1 MNFLII
7 GAGAIGCVV
16 GGKLAMAGHTVTLV
30 GRQRFVDTLR
40 EQGLVLR
47 EAGGSRQVRDIQAV
61 ASIADAYQP
70 PRPHYDLVIFTMKG
84 YDTAAALIELQ
95 EALKAANRPTPV
107 ILSLQN
113 GVGNEESIA
122 ALLGSTQVL
131 AGTITTPVSVPAPG
145 VIQIERPSYFIGLSP
160 WHPAMASGLLDAAQ
174 VALQEAGFTVVIYPE
189 AQSMKWTKLLMNM
202 VGNATSALLD
212 EPPSDIFAD
221 LTLVDLE
228 LDAWREALQVMRRGA
243 IAPLNLGHYPF
254 RLLAPFIRWLPK
266 SLLRGIFR
274 SQVRGAR
281 GGKMPSLQIDLSAGK
296 GRSEIHWLNGAVVK
310 KGQELG
316 VATPVNQMLT
326 DALSTVVTDP
336 AQRDLW
342 RHDHL
347 RLALLATEYRERQT
361 TAPPPPSLA

>member
-7 GAGAIGCVV
+7 GAGAIGCLV
-16 GGKLAMAGHTVTLV
+16 GGKLAVAGHTVTLV
-30 GRQRFVDTLR
+30 GRQRFADTIR
-40 EQGLVLR
+40 EQGLVLS
-47 EAGGSRQVRDIQAV
+47 EAGGSRQVRNVTAV
-61 ASIADAYQP
+61 ANLDQAYQLP
-70 PRPHYDLVIFTMKG
+70 GSHYDLLIFTMKG
-84 YDTAAALIELQ
+84 YDTAVALTELQAAL
-95 EALKAANRPTPV
+95 KVTNRPTPL

-113 GVGNEESIA
+113 GVGNEETIA
-122 ALLGSTQVL
+122 AVLGSTQVL

-145 VIQIERPSYFIGLSP
+145 VIQIERPSYFIGLSS
-160 WHPAMASGLLDAAQ
+160 WHPAMAQALLEATQ
-174 VALQEAGFTVVIYPE
+174 VALQEAGFTVLIYPD

-212 EPPSDIFAD
+212 EPPAEIFAD
-221 LTLVDLE
+221 WTLVDLE
-228 LDAWREALQVMRRGA
+228 LEAWREALRVMQSGGISA
-243 IAPLNLGHYPF
+243 LNLGHYPF
-254 RLLAPFIRWLPK
+254 RLLAPLIRWLPK

-281 GGKMPSLQIDLSAGK
+281 GAKMPSLQIDLSSGK

-326 DALSTVVTDP
+326 DALITVVTDP

-347 RLALLATEYRERQT
+347 RLALLATEYRERQGVPRSDQP
-361 TAPPPPSLA
+361 A